1 MRLKLIKSN
10 KVFVFFFYSNLSRCR
25 ISFFKFSRVFYSVCL
40 DRSKMVAANRLFPHV
55 STIETETQIHLR
67 GFSRT
72 VEDLWADFG
81 FEIRKSETRCNF
93 NARSSEESSSSRR
106 IQR

>member
-1 MRLKLIKSN
+1 MRLKFLIKSS
-10 KVFVFFFYSNLSRCR
+10 FIIFLFYSNLSRYR